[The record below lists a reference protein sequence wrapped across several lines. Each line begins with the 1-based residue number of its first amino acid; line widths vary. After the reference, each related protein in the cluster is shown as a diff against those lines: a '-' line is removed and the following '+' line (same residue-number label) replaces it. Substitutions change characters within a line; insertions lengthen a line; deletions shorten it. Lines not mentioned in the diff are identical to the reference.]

1 MKLKPGCSSP
11 GFFFVNTTSSADSES
26 ITNPSI
32 VSIIYPQAEPHFLQL
47 VPTLAPYG
55 GYVAVHR
62 FRDAKELPP
71 RTVRG
76 RLADDVR
83 KKRNE
88 VGLSQAA
95 FASACNVPLR
105 TFKRFEAGNC
115 DSMLVLIKILQ
126 AFGRFDG
133 FDLLFEEARP
143 VMEARTLLAVE
154 ARLQAKVAASRL
166 KEK

>member
-11 GFFFVNTTSSADSES
+11 GLFFVSTTSSADSES

-32 VSIIYPQAEPHFLQL
+32 ISIIYPQAELHFLQL
-47 VPTLAPYG
+47 VPTLAPCG
-55 GYVAVHR
+55 GYVVVHR

-83 KKRNE
+83 MRRHA

-95 FASACNVPLR
+95 FAKACNVPLR

-115 DSMLVLIKILQ
+115 DSILVLIKILQ
-126 AFGRFDG
+126 VFGRFDG
-133 FDLLFEEARP
+133 FDLLFEEEKP
-143 VMEARTLLAVE
+143 LMEARTLLAVE
-154 ARLQAKVAASRL
+154 AKLQARVRESQRKGR
-166 KEK
+166 

>member
-1 MKLKPGCSSP
+1 M
-11 GFFFVNTTSSADSES
+11 
-26 ITNPSI
+26 
-32 VSIIYPQAEPHFLQL
+32 
-47 VPTLAPYG
+47 
-55 GYVAVHR
+55 AVHR

-83 KKRNE
+83 KRRHA

-95 FASACNVPLR
+95 FATACNVPLR

-126 AFGRFDG
+126 VFGRFDG
-133 FDLLFEEARP
+133 FDLLFEEVTP
-143 VMEARTLLAVE
+143 PMEARTLLAVE
-154 ARLQAKVAASRL
+154 AKLQAKVRASKL
-166 KEK
+166 KPK